1 MHLRI
6 WPQGLIGQVI
16 LVLMCAVL
24 AEFVGSSV
32 VYRYVEADATRAE
45 QARRVAEGLVVAER
59 LFNETPRA
67 KRAAAAKGLSTEG
80 LTVAWQALPTLPR
93 ETSTP
98 ALQTLHS
105 DIQRWEPSL
114 AGRDLRLHFVGAVHP
129 ADPAYLKGSVRLDDG
144 STALVSARVQTGPW
158 AILLA
163 VLGSAAVLAIGVS
176 IAGVMLLRSL
186 GLPLR
191 SLAQA
196 ADSVGKGNP
205 IYVREEGA
213 GDLRR
218 VAHAFNAMQN
228 RITELLT
235 TRTQAL
241 AAVSHDLRTPLS
253 RLRLRAGFVKD
264 DETRAA
270 LEQDVEEMSDMLNS
284 LLAYLGGAHES
295 EPKRLVD
302 LAALCMTIV
311 NAATDAGGRATYEG
325 PDHLAAQLRPGAV
338 KRAIDN
344 LVQNALIY
352 GGGADVTLLADGD
365 RVIVRVCDDGPGIPE
380 AQMARVK
387 EAFARLDDAR
397 ARNTAGLGLGLSTVE
412 QMTVQEGG
420 EFILANRPEGGL
432 RAELRLPRNA

>member
-6 WPQGLIGQVI
+6 WPQAFIGRVI
-16 LVLMCAVL
+16 LVLMCTVIL
-24 AEFVGSSV
+24 EFLGSSI
-32 VYRYVEADATRAE
+32 VYEYVELKSTRLA
-45 QARRVAEGLVVAER
+45 QAQRVAEQLVVAER
-59 LFNETPRA
+59 VMNETPPER
-67 KRAAAAKGLSTEG
+67 RGAASSELSTEG
-80 LTVAWQALPTLPR
+80 VRITWQAISPLPARTEGADLRTLQ
-93 ETSTP
+93 
-98 ALQTLHS
+98 ADML
-105 DIQRWEPSL
+105 RWEPSL
-114 AGRDLRLHFVGAVHP
+114 VGDDLRLDFYGGSP
-129 ADPAYLKGSVRLDDG
+129 LADAMRLMGSVRLADG
-144 STALVSARVQTGPW
+144 SSVLVVSRAKGTAW
-158 AILLA
+158 AVLLA
-163 VLGSAAVLAIGVS
+163 ALGSAALMSFGLLIASVL
-176 IAGVMLLRSL
+176 LLRSL

-191 SLAQA
+191 SLARA
-196 ADSVGKGNP
+196 AESVGKGDP

-302 LAALCMTIV
+302 LAALCMTVV

-352 GGGADVTLLADGD
+352 GGGADVTLLAQGD

-397 ARNTAGLGLGLSTVE
+397 ARNTSGLGLGLSTVE

-420 EFILANRPEGGL
+420 EFVLANRPEGGL

>member
-1 MHLRI
+1 
-6 WPQGLIGQVI
+6 
-16 LVLMCAVL
+16 
-24 AEFVGSSV
+24 
-32 VYRYVEADATRAE
+32 
-45 QARRVAEGLVVAER
+45 VAER
-59 LFNETPRA
+59 VMNETPPERRGA
-67 KRAAAAKGLSTEG
+67 VSRELSTEG
-80 LTVAWQALPTLPR
+80 VRVTWQAISPLPVR
-93 ETSTP
+93 AEDP
-98 ALQTLHS
+98 ALQALQA
-105 DIQRWEPSL
+105 DMQRWEPSL
-114 AGRDLRLHFVGAVHP
+114 VGDDLRLDFYGGSPLHDAMR
-129 ADPAYLKGSVRLDDG
+129 LMGSVRLADG
-144 STALVSARVQTGPW
+144 SSLLVVSRAKGTAW
-158 AILLA
+158 AVLLA
-163 VLGSAAVLAIGVS
+163 ALGSAALMSLGLLIASVL
-176 IAGVMLLRSL
+176 LLRSL

-191 SLAQA
+191 SLARA
-196 ADSVGKGNP
+196 AESVGKGDP

-295 EPKRLVD
+295 EPRRLVD
-302 LAALCMTIV
+302 LAALCMTVV

-325 PDHLAAQLRPGAV
+325 PDHLAVQLRPGAV

-352 GGGADVTLLADGD
+352 GGGADVTLLTQGD

-420 EFILANRPEGGL
+420 EFVLANRPEGGL
-432 RAELRLPRNA
+432 RAELRLPRTA